1 MKEGALR
8 RVSLGTVATGLIG
21 QTVTIVSGIM
31 VARALGVEGR
41 GYLALFVIFPL
52 VISYLGTLGIPH
64 SVTYYTVSGRV
75 SGDTLK
81 RVFLRIFP
89 LQSVILV
96 LLHVAVLAI
105 YVEGKPLDVR
115 MAGYVTLLVVP
126 FILAQQYGMALVQGS
141 GKFVRFN
148 GLRLIVPVVYTV
160 AVMIIFI
167 SEWADLRVILAAWVL
182 ANILSG
188 CVSFYLAIGRVMDVG
203 NNDAES
209 VSIKEMVGFGTKG
222 LFGSVT
228 PLESFRLDH
237 VLAGFLMSP
246 AMLGLYV
253 VGQAFSNLPQFIARS
268 AGMVVYPAVAGKQGG
283 VGKKKLVWRFFW
295 IVTFFNVIIT
305 TLLIFTLPY
314 LLPLLFGDEFVNAIV
329 LGQILL
335 VGAVFAASRRIFVEG
350 LRGAGIPHV
359 STLAEISMYP
369 WLVIG
374 IPLLILWYE
383 NLGLA
388 IGVVIA
394 YLISFIVA
402 LMLGMRELKNE

>member
-1 MKEGALR
+1 MKKGALR
-8 RVSLGTVATGLIG
+8 KISLGTVATGLVG

-52 VISYLGTLGIPH
+52 VISYLGTLGIPN
-64 SVTYYTVSGRV
+64 SVIYYTASGSVS
-75 SGDTLK
+75 SDTIK
-81 RVFLRIFP
+81 RIFLRLFP
-89 LQSVILV
+89 LQAVALL
-96 LLHVAVLAI
+96 LLHVAALGVYL
-105 YVEGKPLDVR
+105 EGKPLDVR

-126 FILAQQYGMALVQGS
+126 FILAQQYGMALMQGA
-141 GKFVRFN
+141 GKFVLFN
-148 GLRLIVPVVYTV
+148 ILRLIVPVTYTV
-160 AVMIIFI
+160 AVLVIFI
-167 SEWADLRVILAAWVL
+167 TELANLKIILAMWVL

-188 CVSFYLAIGRVMDVG
+188 CVAFYMAIGRVENVCHK
-203 NNDAES
+203 NAER
-209 VSIKEMVGFGTKG
+209 VSLKQMVNFGIKG

-268 AGMVVYPAVAGKQGG
+268 AGMVVYPAVAGRSGEI
-283 VGKKKLVWRFFW
+283 GKKKLVWRFFW
-295 IVTFFNVIIT
+295 LVTFFNVVIT
-305 TLLIFTLPY
+305 TLLIAALPY
-314 LLPLLFGDEFVNAIV
+314 LLPFLFGDDFGDAIL
-329 LGQILL
+329 LGQVLL

-350 LRGAGIPHV
+350 LRGVGVPHV
-359 STLAEISMYP
+359 STMAEVSMYP
-369 WLVIG
+369 WLAIG
-374 IPLLILWYE
+374 IPLLVLWYE

-394 YLISFIVA
+394 YLISLIVA
-402 LMLGMRELKNE
+402 LMLGMRELKNG